1 MGVSTPTETISHS
14 LPSSPLHFDFSID
27 QMDQMDSMD
36 SIYSVDLVDPVDSVM
51 TGNSPRDEEGE
62 REKFPPSSIIKKSQ
76 IFGIRKELGFE
87 SLPPF
92 RKRVVFLPPIQ
103 IVTQRR
109 LLEQRGRE
117 KEVRF
122 FTNVI
127 CHEYQSY

>member
-27 QMDQMDSMD
+27 QMD
-36 SIYSVDLVDPVDSVM
+36 SINPEDPVES
-51 TGNSPRDEEGE
+51 TLAGTSPRDEEGE
-62 REKFPPSSIIKKSQ
+62 REKISSSAIIRKSQ
-76 IFGIRKELGFE
+76 LFGIRKELGFE